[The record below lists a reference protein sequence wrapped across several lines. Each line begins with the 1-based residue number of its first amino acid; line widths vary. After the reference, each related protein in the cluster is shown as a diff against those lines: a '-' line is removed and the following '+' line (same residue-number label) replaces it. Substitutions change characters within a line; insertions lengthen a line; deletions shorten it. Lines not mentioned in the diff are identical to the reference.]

1 MKLVKEIETKT
12 YQTDESGVEHV
23 LVEEMKQYHYDS
35 KEETLALAKVMKE
48 LGSEDTVQRKTNIGT
63 ITDPEIIWFG
73 CYVKYYKFQRRR

>member
-23 LVEEMKQYHYDS
+23 LVEEVKQYHYDS
-35 KEETLALAKVMKE
+35 KEETLKHAEAMKE
-48 LGSEDTVQRKTNIGT
+48 LGYEDTEQRKTNIGM

-73 CYVKYYKFQRRR
+73 CYVKYYKFQRKR